1 VSTPLL
7 LFIMSPA
14 SGQCPLLHGGRHGR
28 WWPAMGKTGAL
39 IRFENQVDDCIDYDG
54 YVFIYKRLIKE

>member
-1 VSTPLL
+1 
-7 LFIMSPA
+7 
-14 SGQCPLLHGGRHGR
+14 
-28 WWPAMGKTGAL
+28 MGKTGAL